1 MKIAMVFPGYGSQ
14 FVGMGKELYNDFRVV
29 QEYFEEASSCANINF
44 VKLCFAS
51 SDAELSKFHNAY
63 GAIFLVSSALYA
75 LIKELGI
82 HPTLVSGYNQGEYA
96 ALFAAGAFTFP
107 DGLYILTK
115 YSLLYQE
122 LLKNMDT
129 IQLIKVQGLPAT
141 TIEEICLQARNQEQ
155 LPAIAIYY
163 DTTTHYVVGDYNTL
177 EAVRELAYQVEHRVT
192 FDLIPN
198 GYGFHT
204 SLMNSIVE
212 QLKMYLEKVDCKD
225 LKIPCISGSDGTYI
239 KTSAAVR
246 EHILDQINHPINL
259 PLMADSL
266 VTADIILEMGP
277 GNGLSEFFKKRY
289 PDKQCIAL
297 NKKADIEQLQNLV
310 HR

>member
-14 FVGMGKELYNDFRVV
+14 FVGMGRELYNDFRVV

-51 SDAELSKFHNAY
+51 SDAELSKLHNAY
-63 GAIFLVSSALYA
+63 GAIFLISSALYA
-75 LIKELGI
+75 LIKEMGI
-82 HPTLVSGYNQGEYA
+82 HPTLVGGYNQGEYA

-107 DGLYILTK
+107 DGLYILNK
-115 YSLLYQE
+115 YSSLYQE
-122 LLKNMDT
+122 SLKTMDN
-129 IQLIKVQGLPAT
+129 IQLIKIHGLPAT
-141 TIEEICLQARNQEQ
+141 TIEEICLQADYKEH
-155 LPAIAIYY
+155 AASIAIYY
-163 DTTTHYVVGDYNTL
+163 DALTYYVVGDYQAL
-177 EAVRELAYQVEHRVT
+177 EAVRELAYQVEPRIT
-192 FDLIPN
+192 LDPISN
-198 GYGFHT
+198 GFGFHT
-204 SLMNSIVE
+204 SAMNNVVD

-225 LKIPCISGSDGTYI
+225 LKVPCISGIDGTYI

-246 EHILDQINHPINL
+246 EHILEHINHPIHL
-259 PLMADSL
+259 PLVADSL

-277 GNGLSEFFKKRY
+277 SNALSDFFKKHY

-297 NKKADIEQLQNLV
+297 NKKADIEQLQDIV